1 MHPCKWKLKKCL
13 MSSCQSI
20 NTCTTSNTYF
30 LHNIVNKKLIILLC
44 TQVHYLS
51 VLCSFD
57 RKLNAKITSHLDAS
71 QIFCTKIT
79 CLEDSAHVIL
89 LFQTEVNID
98 MSCVPG
104 NVKSG
109 SNV

>member
-1 MHPCKWKLKKCL
+1 MYHIKH
-13 MSSCQSI
+13 I
-20 NTCTTSNTYF
+20 F
-30 LHNIVNKKLIILLC
+30 LHCIVNKKLIILLC

-79 CLEDSAHVIL
+79 CLTYLNLALMLDWFVTGATTSEK
-89 LFQTEVNID
+89 
-98 MSCVPG
+98 CVRHP
-104 NVKSG
+104 
-109 SNV
+109 